1 LPVINPQFP
10 PLIMK
15 HWACTALLL
24 CLIAVPAWAQQLD
37 LRVQLSAVKGDS
49 VPSATLQ
56 LYKLPDTVL
65 LATRMYREGMPGFPV
80 ERLSKYLLKVSATGY
95 ATWEQPVAVIDKPS
109 VIPVTLKRSVKQ
121 LDEVVVVSRKPLMK
135 QEDDKTIV
143 EAEALANTSTNAY
156 EVLEKT
162 PGAIVD
168 QDGNVYLSS
177 MTPAT
182 IQINGRDV
190 KLSAADLA
198 SLLKSLPAGSVQ
210 KIEILRNPSAKYDAA
225 SSGGIVNLVLKKGI
239 KIGASGSMNV
249 GYFQGVHNTKFAG
262 FNLNKS
268 TKQFS
273 SYLSFQHTDRNNFE
287 QINTQRVLNS
297 SGAYL
302 SQRSRTTFP
311 GMNNY
316 LSLGTDF
323 TVNKKLN
330 IAYDLRVSTN
340 DNRSN
345 ARNDIDI
352 FSATAVPLGSN
363 ASAIRNHNNAL
374 YIGNNLNAKYRFDS
388 AGSELNVQL
397 DYNRYHYSNEQ
408 LYNNYY
414 YLPGI
419 PTLFGNGDN
428 LNRKQIFTF
437 QADFT
442 WKLKKGYTLE
452 AGIKTVRSN
461 SRNSAEYFTQQGAG
475 GRKLDSFQTNTF
487 RYGETISSA
496 YLQVSRK
503 FWGLTVKPG
512 VRLETTNISG
522 RQLIPAD
529 TSLAIRRTDVFP
541 YLFLRHRLVKLFGFE
556 LSGNGIIRRTISR
569 PYYEV
574 LNPYPRYVD
583 QYLFDVGNPSLQ
595 PQFTT
600 NYEFNITAD
609 DFTIFSW
616 GMNNTSNIFSN
627 VTYQDDQ
634 TGIAYRTWDNLGT
647 NREVYLRFVGGI
659 PPGGKYFFYAGAQ
672 QNINTYK
679 GFYQGQPLNFSRSSW
694 VFFMYH
700 QYRVSPTLTA
710 SVNGF
715 MRTRGL
721 QNFFELENFGGLYLS
736 LNKSLMKKTANL
748 IFSFND
754 VFLTNQTRFRLQQGN
769 VLVTGNRL
777 GDTRRLGLTF
787 RYNFGLKPREE
798 KKSLFEQPAESREP

>member
-1 LPVINPQFP
+1 M
-10 PLIMK
+10 IMK
-15 HWACTALLL
+15 QWACTAALLWVL
-24 CLIAVPAWAQQLD
+24 AAPAGAQELN
-37 LRVQLSAVKGDS
+37 LRVELTPVKGDT

-56 LYKLPDTVL
+56 LYALPDTAL
-65 LATRMYREGMPGFPV
+65 LLTRMYRTGMPGLPV
-80 ERLSKYLLKVSATGY
+80 QRFSKYLLKVSAAGY
-95 ATWEQPVAVIDKPS
+95 ETAEQLVSVTDKSPGLRTL
-109 VIPVTLKRSVKQ
+109 TLKRSVKQ
-121 LDEVVVVSRKPLMK
+121 LDEVVVVSRKPLVK

-225 SSGGIVNLVLKKGI
+225 SSGGIVNVVLKKGI

-287 QINTQRVLNS
+287 QINTERLLNS
-297 SGAYL
+297 NGDYL
-302 SQRSRTTFP
+302 SQGSRTTYP
-311 GMNNY
+311 GMNQY

-323 TVNKKLN
+323 TVNKKFN
-330 IAYDLRVSTN
+330 IAYDLRLSTN
-340 DNRSN
+340 NNRSN

-352 FSATAVPLGSN
+352 FSAQDVQLGSN
-363 ASAIRNHNNAL
+363 ASAIRNHNNSL

-388 AGSELNVQL
+388 AGTELNVQL
-397 DYNRYHYSNEQ
+397 DYNYYHYSNEQ
-408 LYNNYY
+408 LYDNYY

-428 LNRKQIFTF
+428 RNRKQIFTL
-437 QADFT
+437 QSDFT

-452 AGIKTVRSN
+452 TGIKVIRSN
-461 SRNSAEYFTQQGAG
+461 SRNSAEYFTRQGSSG
-475 GRKLDSFQTNTF
+475 LKIDSFQTNTF
-487 RYGETISSA
+487 RYRETISSA
-496 YLQVSRK
+496 YVQVSRK

-512 VRLETTNISG
+512 LRLEATNISG

-541 YLFLRHRLVKLFGFE
+541 YLFLRHRIMKLFGFE

-583 QYLFDVGNPSLQ
+583 QYLFDVGNPTLQ

-616 GMNNTSNIFSN
+616 GMNKTSNIFSN
-627 VTYQDDQ
+627 VTYQDEN

-647 NREVYLRFVGGI
+647 NKEVYLRFVGGI

-679 GFYQGQPLNFSRSSW
+679 GFYQGQPLNFTRSSW

-700 QYRVSPTLTA
+700 QYRINSGLTA

-721 QNFFELENFGGLYLS
+721 QNFFELENFGGLYVS
-736 LNKSLMKKTANL
+736 LNKSLMKKSANL
-748 IFSFND
+748 ILSFND

-787 RYNFGLKPREE
+787 RYNFGWKPKEE
-798 KKSLFEQPAESREP
+798 KKSMFEQPTESREP